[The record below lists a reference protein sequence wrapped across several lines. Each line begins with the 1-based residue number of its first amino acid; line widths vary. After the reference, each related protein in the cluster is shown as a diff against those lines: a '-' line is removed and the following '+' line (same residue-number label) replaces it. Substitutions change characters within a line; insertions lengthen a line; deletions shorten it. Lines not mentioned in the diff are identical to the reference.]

1 MALVV
6 ILGKVLNTEVIE
18 HMKSGAEADIA
29 RQVDALVAA
38 QVAELLKLHIPEEL
52 QVEVARQ
59 EEWLEEIQRDLRNSE
74 NRRANAMLRDGESAP
89 LQPIYKMDGTVADK
103 FPSTLKELFEMDVST
118 SQELM
123 REYELSECSASRE
136 RNLNRLMQFFNVKY
150 QLAGAVGS

>member
-1 MALVV
+1 
-6 ILGKVLNTEVIE
+6 
-18 HMKSGAEADIA
+18 
-29 RQVDALVAA
+29 
-38 QVAELLKLHIPEEL
+38 
-52 QVEVARQ
+52 
-59 EEWLEEIQRDLRNSE
+59 
-74 NRRANAMLRDGESAP
+74 MLRDGESAP
-89 LQPIYKMDGTVADK
+89 LQPIYKTDGTVADK

>member
-1 MALVV
+1 
-6 ILGKVLNTEVIE
+6 
-18 HMKSGAEADIA
+18 MKSGAEADIA
-29 RQVDALVAA
+29 RQVDVLVAA
-38 QVAELLKLHIPEEL
+38 QVAELLKVHMPEEL

-59 EEWLEEIQRDLRNSE
+59 EEWLEEVQRDLRTVCVFMADRHHFLSCFNAA
-74 NRRANAMLRDGESAP
+74 RTGGANAMLRDGESAP